1 MNHRSEID
9 HEVAPH
15 SRSRQSTSLT
25 QLEELPDAQLLRRIG
40 ELARDEGLRAF
51 VVGGYVRD
59 LLLGRGTTDIDIT
72 VSGDGVVF
80 ARKVRPA
87 LHGSRVVAFERFGTA
102 RLQVRG
108 MEIEF
113 VGMRREEYREESRK
127 PNVAAGSIEDD
138 LARRDFTVNAMAAS
152 IMPDDFAA
160 LVDPFDGRGDLE
172 RRLLRTP
179 LDPAATFS
187 DDPLRM
193 MRAFRFAAQ
202 LDFRIDPDALAAV
215 ERMQERIRIVSMERV
230 RDEFLKLLAAPR
242 PSVGLAPMMEAGLLQ
257 HVFPE
262 FHALAGVDQ
271 RSVEYPDG
279 VRNFHHKD
287 VFYHTL
293 KVLDNLC
300 EVSDDIWLR
309 FSAILHDIAK
319 PRTKQFVEG
328 TGWTFHGHPE
338 IGARMVKRIFE
349 RMKLPM
355 EPVPFV
361 KKMVLLHLRPI
372 ALINEEVTD
381 TAIRRLLFDAGSD
394 IDELL
399 QLCRSDITSK
409 NPKLVRRYLR
419 NYDLLVARMREVE
432 ERDRLR
438 NWQPPVDGE
447 TIMRVCGLEPGI
459 AVGVLKTRIEDAV
472 LDGVIPNDHDAALE
486 YLLSIKDE
494 VLAGPLEKKPRSKK
508 SQLESLPDRLRG
520 AE

>member
-1 MNHRSEID
+1 MS
-9 HEVAPH
+9 V
-15 SRSRQSTSLT
+15 
-25 QLEELPDAQLLRRIG
+25 PDAQLLRRIG
-40 ELARDEGLRAF
+40 ELAETSGLRAY

-59 LLLGRGTTDIDIT
+59 VLLGRETKDIDIA
-72 VSGDGVVF
+72 VSGDGVAF
-80 ARKVRPA
+80 AKAVRGV
-87 LHGSRVVAFERFGTA
+87 LHASRVVAFERFGTA
-102 RLQVRG
+102 RLQVEGR
-108 MEIEF
+108 EIEF
-113 VGMRREEYREESRK
+113 VGMRREEYREHSRK
-127 PNVAAGSIEDD
+127 PRVEAGSIADD
-138 LARRDFTVNAMAAS
+138 LARRVFTVNAMAAS
-152 IMPDDFAA
+152 MLPDDFGTI
-160 LVDPFDGRGDLE
+160 VDPYDGRADLA

-179 LDPAATFS
+179 LEPAATFS

-202 LDFRIDPDALAAV
+202 LDFHIDQAALDAV
-215 ERMQERIRIVSMERV
+215 RRMQDRIRIVSMERV

-242 PSVGLAPMMEAGLLQ
+242 PSTGMAPMMEAGLMR

-262 FHALAGVDQ
+262 FHDLAGVDQ

-319 PRTKQFVEG
+319 PKTKQFVAG

-338 IGARMVKRIFE
+338 LGARMVKRIFE

-381 TAIRRLLFDAGSD
+381 TAIRRLLFDAGDD
-394 IDELL
+394 IDRLL

-409 NPKLVRRYLR
+409 NPKLVRRYLK
-419 NYDLLVARMREVE
+419 NYDLLVGRMREVE

-447 TIMRVCGLEPGI
+447 TIMRVCGLKPGI
-459 AVGVLKTRIEDAV
+459 AVGILKTRIEDAV
-472 LDGVIPNDHDAALE
+472 LDGIIPNEHDAAME
-486 YLLSIKDE
+486 YLLAIKDE
-494 VLAGPLEKKPRSKK
+494 VLAGPMEKKPRSKK
-508 SQLESLPDRLRG
+508 SMLGSLPERLK
-520 AE
+520 EPE

>member
-1 MNHRSEID
+1 MKHHSEI
-9 HEVAPH
+9 APP
-15 SRSRQSTSLT
+15 TDGLAGGL
-25 QLEELPDAQLLRRIG
+25 QLPLFRDLGRIAG
-40 ELARDEGLRAF
+40 AEGLPAY

-59 LLLGRGTTDIDIT
+59 LLLGRATKDIDIA
-72 VSGDGVVF
+72 VSGDGIAF
-80 ARKVRPA
+80 ARRVSRE
-87 LHGSRVVAFERFGTA
+87 LGGSRVVAFERFGTA
-102 RLQVRG
+102 RLQMQGV
-108 MEIEF
+108 EIEF
-113 VGMRREEYREESRK
+113 VGMRREEYQENSRK
-127 PNVAAGSIEDD
+127 PRVEAGSIEDD

-152 IMPDDFAA
+152 LCPEDFGE
-160 LVDPFDGRGDLE
+160 LVDPYDGLTDLSHG
-172 RRLLRTP
+172 LLRTP
-179 LDPAATFS
+179 LDPASTFS

-202 LDFRIDPDALAAV
+202 LGFDIDAGALAAV
-215 ERMQERIRIVSMERV
+215 RRMNERIGIVSMERI

-242 PSVGLAPMMEAGLLQ
+242 PSVGLAPMQESGLME

-262 FHALAGVDQ
+262 FHTLAGVDQ
-271 RSVEYPDG
+271 RSIEYPDG

-300 EVSDDIWLR
+300 EVSDNIWLR

-319 PRTKQFVEG
+319 PKTKQFVAG
-328 TGWTFHGHPE
+328 SGWTFHGHPE
-338 IGARMVKRIFE
+338 LGARMVKRIFQ

-381 TAIRRLLFDAGSD
+381 AAIRRLLFDAGED

-419 NYDLLVARMREVE
+419 NYDLLVERMREVE

-438 NWQPPVDGE
+438 SWQPPVDGE
-447 TIMRVCGLEPGI
+447 TIMRVCGLRPGI
-459 AVGVLKTRIEDAV
+459 AVGILKTRIEDAV
-472 LDGVIPNDHDAALE
+472 LEGIIPNDHDAAMR

-494 VLAGPLEKKPRSKK
+494 VLSGPLEKKPASRK
-508 SQLESLPDRLRG
+508 SQMQSLPDRLKETG
-520 AE
+520 D